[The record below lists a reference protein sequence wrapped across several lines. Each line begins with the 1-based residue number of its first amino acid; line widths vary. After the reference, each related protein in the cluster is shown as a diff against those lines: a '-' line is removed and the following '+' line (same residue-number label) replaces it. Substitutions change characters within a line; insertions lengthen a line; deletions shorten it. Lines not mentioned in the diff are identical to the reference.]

1 MIINQAQR
9 TYTLKKL
16 RKKIDV
22 ITVINMM
29 AMMMRCTDRWE
40 T

>member
-1 MIINQAQR
+1 MIIEQEQN
-9 TYTLKKL
+9 TYSLKKL
-16 RKKIDV
+16 RKKTDA
-22 ITVINMM
+22 ITAINMM